1 LFSFFRLSF
10 LPSNRLF
17 TNATAPTHHW
27 PTAHQQFLDT
37 QQLQWDDLFT
47 RQRALHDAFETKQTR
62 VRNEVAA
69 ANEAHEAATAAL
81 EAAAT
86 VAAAAED
93 AAGPRFEQV
102 RAS

>member
-1 LFSFFRLSF
+1 M
-10 LPSNRLF
+10 
-17 TNATAPTHHW
+17 
-27 PTAHQQFLDT
+27 HQQFLDT
-37 QQLQWDDLFT
+37 QQRQWDDLFT
-47 RQRALHDAFETKQTR
+47 QQRVLHAAFETEQHR

-69 ANEAHEAATAAL
+69 ANEAL
-81 EAAAT
+81 EAAVN